1 MWRTLSYSARLDEPA
16 AGKVLVTAFWGCL
29 GDQGSGTNNYKGP
42 RRGKG
47 IETWPSAFSK
57 YCFKKKTKFLVRH
70 LGRLPE
76 EQKQGLLVA
85 TNGSPRLLKSTNQ
98 KQEEDSNRPKGEEIK
113 KKREKFVPKGPEK
126 MRNYKWQLKAS
137 LIPKGWKVPKGP
149 ERMRNYKWMLKTW
162 AGSKRLK
169 GMRDLKEDMYNSD
182 IWLGCLGWE
191 IKKTWRQRRNSGI
204 RHNFTRLSRLH
215 KYQFN

>member
-1 MWRTLSYSARLDEPA
+1 MRLKKTKR
-16 AGKVLVTAFWGCL
+16 GKKLRSQEVGAEASQTGNKLDPSLVTAFWGCL

-85 TNGSPRLLKSTNQ
+85 TNGSLVAHGYT
-98 KQEEDSNRPKGEEIK
+98 K
-113 KKREKFVPKGPEK
+113 KV
-126 MRNYKWQLKAS
+126 
-137 LIPKGWKVPKGP
+137 
-149 ERMRNYKWMLKTW
+149 
-162 AGSKRLK
+162 
-169 GMRDLKEDMYNSD
+169 
-182 IWLGCLGWE
+182 LG
-191 IKKTWRQRRNSGI
+191 TADD
-204 RHNFTRLSRLH
+204 
-215 KYQFN
+215 

>member
-1 MWRTLSYSARLDEPA
+1 MNFGTSKSLCLQVIDSMWRTLSYSARLDEPA

-98 KQEEDSNRPKGEEIK
+98 KQGSAPETEQEGTGATPPRVCAKEKVGAGGESFTGRKHK
-113 KKREKFVPKGPEK
+113 KQQKKESSE
-126 MRNYKWQLKAS
+126 LK
-137 LIPKGWKVPKGP
+137 LQHVK
-149 ERMRNYKWMLKTW
+149 
-162 AGSKRLK
+162 
-169 GMRDLKEDMYNSD
+169 
-182 IWLGCLGWE
+182 
-191 IKKTWRQRRNSGI
+191 
-204 RHNFTRLSRLH
+204 
-215 KYQFN
+215 

>member
-1 MWRTLSYSARLDEPA
+1 MNGNQQSSIVLLKPYECIVVKGLIDSMWRTLSYSARLDEPA

-76 EQKQGLLVA
+76 EQKQA
-85 TNGSPRLLKSTNQ
+85 AA
-98 KQEEDSNRPKGEEIK
+98 DS
-113 KKREKFVPKGPEK
+113 
-126 MRNYKWQLKAS
+126 YKWEPTFTKSPPIRGKVARRRQSKKAPE
-137 LIPKGWKVPKGP
+137 LHHVIPKV
-149 ERMRNYKWMLKTW
+149 
-162 AGSKRLK
+162 SK
-169 GMRDLKEDMYNSD
+169 DE
-182 IWLGCLGWE
+182 
-191 IKKTWRQRRNSGI
+191 GI
-204 RHNFTRLSRLH
+204 RRSQ
-215 KYQFN
+215 KAEE

>member
-1 MWRTLSYSARLDEPA
+1 MNGNQQSSIVLLKPYECIVVKGLIDSMWRTLSYSARLDEPA

-85 TNGSPRLLKSTNQ
+85 TNGSLVAHGYT
-98 KQEEDSNRPKGEEIK
+98 K
-113 KKREKFVPKGPEK
+113 KV
-126 MRNYKWQLKAS
+126 
-137 LIPKGWKVPKGP
+137 
-149 ERMRNYKWMLKTW
+149 
-162 AGSKRLK
+162 
-169 GMRDLKEDMYNSD
+169 
-182 IWLGCLGWE
+182 LG
-191 IKKTWRQRRNSGI
+191 TADD
-204 RHNFTRLSRLH
+204 
-215 KYQFN
+215 

>member
-1 MWRTLSYSARLDEPA
+1 M
-16 AGKVLVTAFWGCL
+16 LVTAFWGCL

-98 KQEEDSNRPKGEEIK
+98 KQEEDSKRPKGEEIK
-113 KKREKFVPKGPEK
+113 KEKFVPKGPEK

-137 LIPKGWKVPKGP
+137 LIPKG
-149 ERMRNYKWMLKTW
+149 
-162 AGSKRLK
+162 
-169 GMRDLKEDMYNSD
+169 
-182 IWLGCLGWE
+182 
-191 IKKTWRQRRNSGI
+191 
-204 RHNFTRLSRLH
+204 
-215 KYQFN
+215 

>member
-76 EQKQGLLVA
+76 EQKQRA
-85 TNGSPRLLKSTNQ
+85 AGS
-98 KQEEDSNRPKGEEIK
+98 
-113 KKREKFVPKGPEK
+113 
-126 MRNYKWQLKAS
+126 YKWEPTLTKSPPIRSKVARRRQSKKAPE
-137 LIPKGWKVPKGP
+137 LHPATPRVCAKEKVG
-149 ERMRNYKWMLKTW
+149 
-162 AGSKRLK
+162 AGGES
-169 GMRDLKEDMYNSD
+169 
-182 IWLGCLGWE
+182 
-191 IKKTWRQRRNSGI
+191 
-204 RHNFTRLSRLH
+204 FTRRKH
-215 KYQFN
+215 KKQQKRKKVQN